1 MLSSRLL
8 GLLHL
13 RRFSRATSISRY
25 GPFHHQ
31 CRAYAKTTKK
41 GPKLLEQLSGDEE
54 SVHPRSWLNYAI
66 PTAILAIAG
75 AGMYV
80 RYNDE
85 KRAILKGS
93 KESTFSENRSM
104 NRPAIGGPFKLIDTE
119 NRAVTESDLR
129 GNWTL
134 IYFGYTSCPDVGPK
148 EVQKMANVID
158 ILETAHNLKITSVFI
173 TIDPQR
179 DTPAQLQAYLKGR
192 FLKYFPV
199 STPFRHRMAGHLSS
213 AFAEFHPKIVGL
225 TGPIDAIRQIAQEY
239 RVFFKKVDE
248 EGQDYLVQCSEN
260 MYLLDPNMDVVRFF
274 GAEYAPEQL
283 ANEIVKE
290 ARKTSN

>member
-1 MLSSRLL
+1 MLSSRLV

-13 RRFSRATSISRY
+13 RRFSRASSISRY
-25 GPFHHQ
+25 GGPFHQ

-41 GPKLLEQLSGDEE
+41 DPKLLEQLSGNEE
-54 SVHPRSWLNYAI
+54 SVRSRSWLNYAI
-66 PTAILAIAG
+66 PTVILAIAG

-93 KESTFSENRSM
+93 KESTFSENSSL
-104 NRPAIGGPFKLIDTE
+104 NRPAIGGPFKLFDMD

-134 IYFGYTSCPDVGPK
+134 IYFGYTSCPDVGPE
-148 EVQKMANVID
+148 EVRKMANVID
-158 ILETAHNLKITSVFI
+158 ILETAHNLEITPVFI

-179 DTPAQLQAYLKGR
+179 DTPAQLLAYLK
-192 FLKYFPV
+192 
-199 STPFRHRMAGHLSS
+199 
-213 AFAEFHPKIVGL
+213 EFHPKIIGL

-248 EGQDYLVQCSEN
+248 EGQDYLVQCSKN

-290 ARKTSN
+290 AQKTSK